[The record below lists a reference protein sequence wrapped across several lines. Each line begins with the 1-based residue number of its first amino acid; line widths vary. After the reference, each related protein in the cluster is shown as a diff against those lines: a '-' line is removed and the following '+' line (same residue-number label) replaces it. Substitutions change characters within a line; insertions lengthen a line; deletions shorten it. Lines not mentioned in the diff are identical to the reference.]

1 MYSMEPVIKRGFYA
15 WDQAVMPQ
23 DEYTER
29 VRVIQAAMKE
39 AGLNS
44 VIVFG
49 NQYNDPDL
57 AYLIGGKVEGAV
69 VITEHGDP
77 VVLSISGGREEYIQK
92 MSIWADNLRCVGPRL
107 GTSIVDVL
115 KSQQIATGRVG
126 TVNMGE
132 LSSALHANVTE
143 GMQAF
148 ELESFDAAFRNARA
162 VLRSREVLAVQVAL
176 DIAQKA
182 AAAGAKIYA
191 DGGSNAE
198 AFVEAERVA
207 RLDKAL
213 DIRVMAN
220 IGADELR
227 PFEGVAGDRREP
239 LLLWV
244 ATRYQGYWGEAVASE
259 GKGATDDAENAL
271 AAMIAAAKAGAPVK
285 DLAKAA
291 TGKLPK
297 EAAEAASVYG
307 FGGGIGLEFEAAPK
321 ITVDSDET
329 LVDGALMLLHV
340 LSCAPSA
347 PSFASAVVRIGKDGA
362 AKLDPVAR

>member
-1 MYSMEPVIKRGFYA
+1 
-15 WDQAVMPQ
+15 
-23 DEYTER
+23 
-29 VRVIQAAMKE
+29 MKE

-107 GTSIVDVL
+107 GVSIVDVL

-132 LSSALHANVTE
+132 LSAALHDNVTE
-143 GMQAF
+143 GMEAF
-148 ELESFDAAFRNARA
+148 DLESFDTAFRKARA
-162 VLRSREVLAVQVAL
+162 VPRSREVLAVQVAL

-191 DGGSNAE
+191 GGGSNAE

-207 RLDKAL
+207 RLEKAL

-244 ATRYQGYWGEAVASE
+244 ATRYQGYWGEAVAAE
-259 GKGATDDAENAL
+259 GKGATDDAGKAV
-271 AAMIAAAKAGAPVK
+271 AAMIAAAKAGTPVK
-285 DLAKAA
+285 DIAQAA
-291 TGKLPK
+291 IGKLPK
-297 EAAEAASVYG
+297 EAAEAALVYG
-307 FGGGIGLEFEAAPK
+307 FGGGIGLAFEDQPK
-321 ITVDSDET
+321 ITADSGET
-329 LVDGALMLLHV
+329 LADGALMLFHV
-340 LSCAPSA
+340 LSCAPGAS
-347 PSFASAVVRIGKDGA
+347 SMASAIVQIGKDGA
-362 AKLDPVAR
+362 TQLNPVAR